1 LITLSDGAAHEHRVG
16 RGRLPQR
23 TLLAISGLRL
33 LSGLALPT
41 FKAVLTVQH
50 DLLETTATDRRILAC
65 CASAF
70 CILLVFGRVRSSRQA
85 PAAKSA
91 SVRGLRWSLRVIGI
105 GGV

>member
-1 LITLSDGAAHEHRVG
+1 LITLSDGAAHKHRVG

-23 TLLAISGLRL
+23 TLLAISGFRL
-33 LSGLALPT
+33 LSGFALPT

-50 DLLETTATDRRILAC
+50 DLLETAADRGILAS

-70 CILLVFGRVRSSRQA
+70 CILLAFGCVRSSQQA
-85 PAAKSA
+85 PAARPA
-91 SVRGLRWSLRVIGI
+91 SVRGLWWSLRVIGI